1 MLEKFGEYR
10 YKLPYALYP
19 PLIIKKVLEEKTRR
33 ELEKELESR
42 NKEEEFERYWRIIS
56 KKTKRN
62 ETDEQELE
70 LLKLATEFS
79 NKGKKFDQRL
89 KEKLKKHSMK
99 YGWMPY
105 YGFNYPSWD
114 ISDFKEKI
122 KNTEEPG
129 EELKEREREKERK
142 EKELNEILQE
152 FGNTRLRN
160 LIELTQQFMHLRP
173 YRTEVLR
180 KIRYYITPLYKEI
193 ANRLELD
200 YEEVL
205 VLTPEE
211 IKEVLLGKEEI
222 LGKELKKRID
232 YLALVILG
240 GEIEIV
246 SEKEEIELLGEL
258 LPSRRGTKAQKTK
271 ELEGNPAYEGKAEGE
286 VKIIESIEDSDKFKE
301 GNVLVSSM
309 TTPEMTSLVKKASA
323 IVTDEGGLT
332 CHAAVVS
339 RELEVPCIIGTKNA
353 TEVLNNGDKVKVDAK
368 KGKVEVIE

>member
-1 MLEKFGEYR
+1 M
-10 YKLPYALYP
+10 PYALYP